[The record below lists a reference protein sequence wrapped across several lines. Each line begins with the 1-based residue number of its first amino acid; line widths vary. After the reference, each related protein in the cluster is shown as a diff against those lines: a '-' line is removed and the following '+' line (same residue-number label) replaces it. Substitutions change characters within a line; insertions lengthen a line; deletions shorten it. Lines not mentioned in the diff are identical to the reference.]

1 MLNIKTTEDDNR
13 LKANLYQPQVDTIL
27 PEHFGE
33 QYPDLI
39 NFLNA
44 YYEYLDSDGRPTN
57 LLKNIFYSKDPGATS
72 SDNLRLM
79 FEERAPGLVSDT
91 FPAPR
96 FSYKLLPGLYRVKGS
111 NTAIDG
117 FFRYFFQENV
127 ERILP
132 RKSMFIVGES
142 EIGDQSEKYIQD
154 SYFYQIYSILLKSG
168 IPANQYSNYYKNYLH
183 PAGFAIFYQT
193 SFEEIASIST
203 QASSEITTLNLGE
216 FSAKSLVED
225 ISIINMG
232 GLGSVTHIDDTLDR
246 RFYGDKGFNF
256 YDEYN
261 EDYYE
266 KIEGILRDSPY
277 NGQYDT
283 IADILDPNSP
293 RWSNDVD
300 STGYEL
306 NMSDSSEDG
315 TGTGADFSDADSSTF
330 DTSSYILNQQGNR
343 VFASI
348 NFSNTY
354 ETFDEDVFEFYDDYE
369 YPDLAHALADS
380 VPV

>member
-1 MLNIKTTEDDNR
+1 
-13 LKANLYQPQVDTIL
+13 
-27 PEHFGE
+27 
-33 QYPDLI
+33 
-39 NFLNA
+39 
-44 YYEYLDSDGRPTN
+44 
-57 LLKNIFYSKDPGATS
+57 
-72 SDNLRLM
+72 
-79 FEERAPGLVSDT
+79 
-91 FPAPR
+91 
-96 FSYKLLPGLYRVKGS
+96 
-111 NTAIDG
+111 
-117 FFRYFFQENV
+117 
-127 ERILP
+127 
-132 RKSMFIVGES
+132 
-142 EIGDQSEKYIQD
+142 
-154 SYFYQIYSILLKSG
+154 
-168 IPANQYSNYYKNYLH
+168 LH

>member
-13 LKANLYQPQVDTIL
+13 LKVNLYQPQVDTIL

-132 RKSMFIVGES
+132 RKSMFIVV
-142 EIGDQSEKYIQD
+142 EIFHFFLNPSSCLI
-154 SYFYQIYSILLKSG
+154 SCCLFAMRISIS
-168 IPANQYSNYYKNYLH
+168 
-183 PAGFAIFYQT
+183 
-193 SFEEIASIST
+193 SFEKPLSFKAFNPEI
-203 QASSEITTLNLGE
+203 
-216 FSAKSLVED
+216 
-225 ISIINMG
+225 
-232 GLGSVTHIDDTLDR
+232 
-246 RFYGDKGFNF
+246 
-256 YDEYN
+256 
-261 EDYYE
+261 
-266 KIEGILRDSPY
+266 
-277 NGQYDT
+277 
-283 IADILDPNSP
+283 
-293 RWSNDVD
+293 
-300 STGYEL
+300 
-306 NMSDSSEDG
+306 
-315 TGTGADFSDADSSTF
+315 
-330 DTSSYILNQQGNR
+330 
-343 VFASI
+343 
-348 NFSNTY
+348 
-354 ETFDEDVFEFYDDYE
+354 
-369 YPDLAHALADS
+369 
-380 VPV
+380 